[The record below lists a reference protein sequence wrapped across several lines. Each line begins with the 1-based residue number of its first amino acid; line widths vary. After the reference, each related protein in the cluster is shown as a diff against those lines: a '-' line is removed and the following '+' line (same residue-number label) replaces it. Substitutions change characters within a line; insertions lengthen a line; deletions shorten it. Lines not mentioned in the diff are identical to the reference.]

1 MTLGAEADNELTIV
15 QMDELPENL
24 SSSITDTL
32 QGSPSLS
39 GVSVEDFVSFIV
51 NVDGTL
57 MSASYNLGDNDIP
70 LLTTYAAFKEESKPD
85 SYQPLTTGED
95 ASTLE
100 PIEGD
105 FGQEFMGREIS
116 SVVIIVL
123 AQGTENTADILEIV
137 KEALTVKVC
146 GE

>member
-1 MTLGAEADNELTIV
+1 MV
-15 QMDELPENL
+15 
-24 SSSITDTL
+24 
-32 QGSPSLS
+32 
-39 GVSVEDFVSFIV
+39 GV
-51 NVDGTL
+51 
-57 MSASYNLGDNDIP
+57 NDI
-70 LLTTYAAFKEESKPD
+70 LSLTTYAAFKEESNPD
-85 SYQPLTTGED
+85 SYQPLMTGED

-105 FGQEFMGREIS
+105 FGQEFKGREIS

-123 AQGTENTADILEIV
+123 AQGTENPTDILEIV